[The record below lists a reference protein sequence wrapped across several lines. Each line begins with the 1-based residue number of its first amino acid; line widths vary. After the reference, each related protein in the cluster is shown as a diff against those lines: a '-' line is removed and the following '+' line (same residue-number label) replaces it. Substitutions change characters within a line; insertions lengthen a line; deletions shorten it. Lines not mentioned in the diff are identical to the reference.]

1 MQKEK
6 GVTLYAVD
14 LITVV
19 LICGL
24 LLIVLA
30 GQKGKEYKS
39 RQEKEIKAIPTYTD
53 YELIEK
59 YYKIDAEL
67 QNELNQL
74 QLHQSKIIAES
85 QDKNWGSSM
94 AQGFSEGV
102 ITAKIKMLRNI
113 KTALLTEI
121 YKRELKLPR

>member
-1 MQKEK
+1 MRKK
-6 GVTLYAVD
+6 NGVTLYVD

-30 GQKGKEYKS
+30 KQKGTEYRN
-39 RQEKEIKAIPTYTD
+39 RQEKEIGMISTYTD

-74 QLHQSKIIAES
+74 QLHQSKVMAKS

-94 AQGFSEGV
+94 TQGFSEGV